1 MRGARLLILSP
12 AFHDY
17 DRAFSAAFEQLGY
30 QVMVHLYDHNA
41 TVAAKARTKLL
52 HELPER
58 LGRDTTEQRTR
69 AITDSAI
76 RALRSVKPQAVLVIK
91 GDVLA
96 DDVWSELDAMGIP
109 RALWLYDELRRTRWD
124 RSALAGIP
132 FVASYSAHDTDELRE
147 AGMNAHHVPLGFD
160 HLMQVRP
167 AGTRT
172 GEFTFIGA
180 RYPNRETVMTRLAD
194 AGIPVRVYGRDWS
207 KDPRDVLRTWGSSR
221 PALPWGRDLRRAD
234 AYQVM
239 RDGAATL
246 NIHGDQDG
254 FTMRTFEAC
263 GVGAVQIIDRADV
276 EGLYEPGRELL
287 VASSADEAVDQ
298 AQRIVT
304 DPSWA
309 RTIREAGKRRT
320 LAEHTLVHRAEQL
333 AAAFTC

>member
-1 MRGARLLILSP
+1 
-12 AFHDY
+12 
-17 DRAFSAAFEQLGY
+17 
-30 QVMVHLYDHNA
+30 
-41 TVAAKARTKLL
+41 
-52 HELPER
+52 
-58 LGRDTTEQRTR
+58 
-69 AITDSAI
+69 
-76 RALRSVKPQAVLVIK
+76 
-91 GDVLA
+91 
-96 DDVWSELDAMGIP
+96 
-109 RALWLYDELRRTRWD
+109 
-124 RSALAGIP
+124 
-132 FVASYSAHDTDELRE
+132 
-147 AGMNAHHVPLGFD
+147 
-160 HLMQVRP
+160 
-167 AGTRT
+167 
-172 GEFTFIGA
+172 
-180 RYPNRETVMTRLAD
+180 
-194 AGIPVRVYGRDWS
+194 
-207 KDPRDVLRTWGSSR
+207 
-221 PALPWGRDLRRAD
+221 
-234 AYQVM
+234 M